1 MKWKGEPFLIGLIL
15 KILICP
21 AVVYFT
27 DLATIDVNF
36 PSTFQA
42 VLLGLVLAVAGQIME
57 LFILKRGTLWMS
69 TLADFFAFVIIVY
82 VGSSF
87 FPGAYVTFVGSLL
100 TASFLTITE
109 YVQHAWL
116 IRTGRTEKA

>member
-1 MKWKGEPFLIGLIL
+1 MKWKGEPFLTGLIL

-36 PSTFQA
+36 SSTFQA
-42 VLLGLVLAVAGQIME
+42 VLLGLVLAVAGHVME

-69 TLADFFAFVIIVY
+69 TLADLFAFVIIVY

-87 FPGAYVTFVGSLL
+87 LPGAYVNFVGSLL
-100 TASFLTITE
+100 TATFLTITE

-116 IRTGRTEKA
+116 IRTGKTEKA